1 MFFVV
6 LYRHSRV
13 LFSNMGIIF
22 AFIDVVMTCNYS
34 PFCIINKTRRTPQCA
49 SANRPKCAFW
59 VFALFILWPKK
70 HDLSRPYLRVTH
82 PC

>member
-1 MFFVV
+1 MFFVG
-6 LYRHSRV
+6 LDRHWRV
-13 LFSNMGIIF
+13 LFLNMGIIF

-49 SANRPKCAFW
+49 SAIGQSVHFGM
-59 VFALFILWPKK
+59 FALFMSWPKK
-70 HDLSRPYLRVTH
+70 HGLGRSYLRVTH

>member
-6 LYRHSRV
+6 LYRHSHV

-22 AFIDVVMTCNYS
+22 AFIDVIMTCNYS

-49 SANRPKCAFW
+49 SAIGRSVHFGCSPCLYCGRKSMVWA
-59 VFALFILWPKK
+59 ALI
-70 HDLSRPYLRVTH
+70 
-82 PC
+82 

>member
-1 MFFVV
+1 MFFVG
-6 LYRHSRV
+6 LDRHWRV

-22 AFIDVVMTCNYS
+22 AFIDVIMSCNYS

-49 SANRPKCAFW
+49 SAIGRSVHFGM
-59 VFALFILWPKK
+59 FALFMSWPKK
-70 HDLSRPYLRVTH
+70 HDLSRPYLRVSH

>member
-22 AFIDVVMTCNYS
+22 AFIDVVMTGKYF

-49 SANRPKCAFW
+49 SAIGQS
-59 VFALFILWPKK
+59 VHLGMFALFMSWPKK
-70 HDLSRPYLRVTH
+70 HVLSRPYHRS
-82 PC
+82 

>member
-34 PFCIINKTRRTPQCA
+34 PFCIINKTRRTPQYA
-49 SANRPKCAFW
+49 SAIGQSVHVRCSPCLYCGPKSM
-59 VFALFILWPKK
+59 I
-70 HDLSRPYLRVTH
+70 
-82 PC
+82 